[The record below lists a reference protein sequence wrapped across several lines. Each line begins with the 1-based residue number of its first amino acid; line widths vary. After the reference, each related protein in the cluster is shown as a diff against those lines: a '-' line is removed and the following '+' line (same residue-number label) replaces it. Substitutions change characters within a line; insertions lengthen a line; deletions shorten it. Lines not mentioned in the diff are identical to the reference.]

1 MPASMSTA
9 SAILKRFYTKKISET
24 LNNEALIADLIEESP
39 FPWQGSEIKAPVHL
53 SRNNGI
59 SFIAESGSLPAA
71 GSQGYADLT
80 ITTSE
85 LAARFQVSTRAM
97 KGASSAGPGAFA
109 GILDQEM
116 TRIKDDVKQFND
128 LAYLFGGRCKGV
140 LNEHISTGN
149 TAGVA
154 CTVAA
159 PNGADAV
166 HDYQGD
172 FRPFASVVT
181 ANALTWVR
189 VRVFR
194 SDTLAEVVPTGAGA
208 AGGAVFVSAFSTANR
223 TVTLTVVSNVVGAVA
238 LDMSAATMGASMD
251 GKGFILAMHPTQF
264 VDSVGANFGT
274 NYDFSLE
281 PRGILGN
288 LFDPNHWG
296 VDRTTATGTA
306 TTLQSTLLTSATA
319 GVHALTAIS
328 AGRVQAVFDE
338 VRIKCD
344 EDPDTVIL
352 SPLQRAAY
360 VAAVAGTT
368 SYFVNQGRPSD
379 LVPQADKIAG
389 IKFKTSQ
396 HWPKHAALMLQ
407 GKKEIYLARYAAPG
421 FMDEDGEIL
430 NRVPGTA
437 AYEGAW
443 QQFDNLFFCAPQRH
457 AVLCGIS

>member
-128 LAYLFGGRCKGV
+128 LAYLFGGRVKGV
-140 LNEHISTGN
+140 LNEHIATGA
-149 TAGVA
+149 TVGA
-154 CTVAA
+154 CTVAV
-159 PNGADAV
+159 PNAGTAI

-172 FRPFASVVT
+172 FRPFANVVT
-181 ANALTWVR
+181 ANSASWVR

-194 SDTLAEVVPTGAGA
+194 SDTLAEVLPAGA
-208 AGGAVFVSAFSTANR
+208 ANAAVFVSAFSTTAR
-223 TVTLTVVSNVVGAVA
+223 TVTLSVVANGAGA
-238 LDMSAATMGASMD
+238 TLDLSAGTLGTGMD
-251 GKGFILAMHPTQF
+251 GKGIILAMHNVQYT
-264 VDSVGANFGT
+264 DSVGVNFGSL
-274 NYDFSLE
+274 YDFSLE

>member
-59 SFIAESGSLPAA
+59 AFIAESGTLPAA
-71 GSQGYADLT
+71 GSQGYLDLT
-80 ITTSE
+80 ITTAE

-128 LAYLFGGRCKGV
+128 QAYLFGGRIKGL
-140 LNEHISTGN
+140 LNEHIASAA
-149 TAGVA
+149 TAGA
-154 CTVAA
+154 CTVAV
-159 PNGADAV
+159 PNNGDAI

-181 ANALTWVR
+181 ANTATWVR

-194 SDTLAEVVPTGAGA
+194 SDTLAEVLPAGA
-208 AGGAVFVSAFSTANR
+208 ANPAVFVSAFSTSARTITLSVVANAPGA
-223 TVTLTVVSNVVGAVA
+223 TLDLT
-238 LDMSAATMGASMD
+238 AATLGAGMD
-251 GKGFILAMHPTQF
+251 GKGIILAMHNTQY
-264 VDSVGANFGT
+264 VESAGANFGAL
-274 NYDFSLE
+274 YDYSLE

-288 LFDPNHWG
+288 LYDPNHWG

-306 TTLQSTLLTSATA
+306 TTLQSTLLTMATA
-319 GVHALTAIS
+319 GVHALTTIA
-328 AGRVQAVFDE
+328 AGRVQATFDE

-344 EDPDTVIL
+344 EDPDTMIL

-457 AVLCGIS
+457 AVLCGIA